1 MYSLRATAS
10 RLSVIKQ
17 LLRHPASK
25 TSFLTP
31 INSYSTTRRFLTS
44 TTTTFH
50 TTKSYN
56 NLRTLHTTTIKMSNP
71 GTNTTGS
78 GAPAVDPYKSK
89 NTEDDI
95 SLQEKV
101 EALVKFAQANKFGM
115 MTTRDA
121 ETGMLVSR
129 CMAIAA
135 SVSNSVQR
143 VKAGE
148 GCVVVWLWG
157 CFQGV
162 VEHIAALYVSR
173 WFGSVFITSPL
184 LSPPLTQPVI
194 SMLTANRKTAA

>member
-1 MYSLRATAS
+1 MNLQFNLTSSNYHIEASSGDNQSFLYKAIYFLRATAS

-44 TTTTFH
+44 TITTFH
-50 TTKSYN
+50 TIKPYK
-56 NLRTLHTTTIKMSNP
+56 NLRTLHTTTVKMSNP

-89 NTEDDI
+89 NTEEDI

-135 SVSNSVQR
+135 SVSKSLQR
-143 VKAGE
+143 VQAGE
-148 GCVVVWLWG
+148 DLW
-157 CFQGV
+157 
-162 VEHIAALYVSR
+162 
-173 WFGSVFITSPL
+173 WFGCGDAFGES
-184 LSPPLTQPVI
+184 
-194 SMLTANRKTAA
+194 